1 MGAAK
6 MSYLKESPAWEDG
19 IYQIETSDPVLGG
32 PEGITN
38 RPPRELANRTAWL
51 NQQLEGTQAALEA
64 HANSRNHPDATLAAK
79 GFVQLSNA
87 TYSQDET
94 TAATPKLVNDR
105 VNAIVDNAPSDLD
118 TLNKLAQ
125 AISNNPKFAES
136 VTQLLSQKLAKNEN
150 GADIPDKNLFLK
162 NLGLTE
168 TMDCAKNA
176 LDKRTG
182 GSVNGNLHVT
192 QSVHIGD
199 NDSGLRA
206 NGDGNVAFYA
216 NNAKVGD
223 WSNGSLHWLGNAEV
237 DGAINTHSNLVV
249 SWGGRTAVY
258 HENGDITGPL
268 WGGTLRGWLD
278 NTFMRDIRLGGL
290 ESVAAWNGPG
300 YYDQA
305 GYVLTGASNFN
316 HDQYIDTLYRRPLQ
330 KNINGQWMNVSSI

>member
-1 MGAAK
+1 MNWRRLIILPSRYAITTPPSMTEFIIMGAAK

-51 NQQLEGTQAALEA
+51 KQQLEGTQAALEA

-87 TYSQDET
+87 TYSQDES
-94 TAATPKLVNDR
+94 TAATPKLVNNR

-150 GADIPDKNLFLK
+150 GADIPDKNLFVK

-168 TMDCAKNA
+168 IGTRGEKIPLLSTANTWNA
-176 LDKRTG
+176 R
-182 GSVNGNLHVT
+182 
-192 QSVHIGD
+192 
-199 NDSGLRA
+199 
-206 NGDGNVAFYA
+206 
-216 NNAKVGD
+216 
-223 WSNGSLHWLGNAEV
+223 
-237 DGAINTHSNLVV
+237 
-249 SWGGRTAVY
+249 
-258 HENGDITGPL
+258 
-268 WGGTLRGWLD
+268 
-278 NTFMRDIRLGGL
+278 
-290 ESVAAWNGPG
+290 
-300 YYDQA
+300 
-305 GYVLTGASNFN
+305 
-316 HDQYIDTLYRRPLQ
+316 
-330 KNINGQWMNVSSI
+330 